1 MHSGQNFSLKL
12 HISHENRFYARRE
25 WTDAISRQ
33 YNKPKKRAGQ
43 NGQTEQRTE
52 YRERGIFMASNM
64 STHES
69 FDAPGTAVSND
80 AVYQYLPVTYTPADA
95 EILRTLAKE
104 YMAYATLPV
113 QQQTIRLWQRVN
125 DLQSARPV
133 LIHSE
138 IPWHEMNVDDELTL
152 RTSTPFARRI
162 EEDFRRRLYL
172 WRHMPGDM
180 VLEPVCY
187 APMIIENSGI
197 GLAIEEETRALDEK
211 NNIVGHAFTSQISCL
226 EDLEQLT
233 PPVVTLD
240 RDKTAETL
248 AAYQDIFRDII
259 PVELRGCPGFWF
271 APMDDI
277 VQYMGVEDL
286 LCNLMDEPELVHATM
301 RRVMD
306 CYLAGLEQYEALGCL
321 ATNNI
326 NYRIGSGGYG
336 YTAELPRGT
345 AHGMRCIGM
354 WGAAAS
360 QIFTSVS
367 PAMHDEFS
375 IQYEKEWL
383 DRFPLS
389 YYGCC
394 ERLDNKI
401 DILRQIR
408 SLRKISISP
417 WSDAAHAAEVIGRQY
432 VISLKPSPAALAFEN
447 FDEEAVRRDVGER
460 LAAVRGCNVE
470 VVIKD
475 ISTVRYQPERLWRWV
490 EIVHTLCQS
499 QT

>member
-1 MHSGQNFSLKL
+1 
-12 HISHENRFYARRE
+12 
-25 WTDAISRQ
+25 
-33 YNKPKKRAGQ
+33 
-43 NGQTEQRTE
+43 
-52 YRERGIFMASNM
+52 
-64 STHES
+64 
-69 FDAPGTAVSND
+69 
-80 AVYQYLPVTYTPADA
+80 
-95 EILRTLAKE
+95 
-104 YMAYATLPV
+104 
-113 QQQTIRLWQRVN
+113 
-125 DLQSARPV
+125 
-133 LIHSE
+133 
-138 IPWHEMNVDDELTL
+138 
-152 RTSTPFARRI
+152 
-162 EEDFRRRLYL
+162 
-172 WRHMPGDM
+172 MPGDM

-345 AHGMRCIGM
+345 AHGMRCTGM

-490 EIVHTLCQS
+490 EIVHALCQS